1 MQIQRSWRNQ
11 KNKIIIV
18 MAYFR
23 IKHDKI
29 FPQYPLLLRAPA
41 KYQNILMILCHS
53 DRA

>member
-1 MQIQRSWRNQ
+1 MQIQRSWLNQ
-11 KNKIIIV
+11 RIKIIKV
-18 MAYFR
+18 TAYFR

-41 KYQNILMILCHS
+41 KYQNILKILRHS